1 MAYDGSLKFD
11 TKIVDSGF
19 SEGIT
24 KLSSMAK
31 KGLTAVTGAM
41 AGMSAYAIKV
51 GADFESGMSEVA
63 AISGASAE
71 DLEMLTDKA
80 KEMGIQ
86 TKFSATEASE
96 AMKYMAMAGW
106 KAADMADGIGGI
118 MNLAAASGEDL
129 ASVSDIVT
137 DALTAFGLQAK
148 DSGHFADVLAKAA
161 SNSNTNVGMMG
172 ETFKY
177 AAPLAGTLGYSVEDT
192 AVAIGLMANAGIKGS
207 QAGTAMRGMLTRLIK
222 PTDEVQGAMD
232 ALGITISNADGT
244 IKPFNQLMK
253 EMRKAFS
260 KLTDEEKAQR
270 AASLAGQEAMSGFL
284 AIINASDADFDKLST
299 AIANADGTAQ
309 FMADTMND
317 NLKGKITLLGS
328 SLEGVGIAAYEKFER
343 PLKKAVEGAIDR
355 VNDLSRE
362 MTSGSLS
369 DSMDKVAEGLG
380 AIVDAGLD
388 LATGAI
394 PVIIDGFAFL
404 VDHGKELAIVLS
416 SIGGGMAAMK
426 GYQNYIIPIKAAFDE
441 AALSLK
447 LFEMS
452 NKGTTL
458 AQGALNGSLKMGE
471 IAVGVLTG
479 KITLA
484 TAAQAAWNAVKAV
497 DPTVWLVAAVGAL
510 TVGIGGLVIAMSN
523 EADEHKRIQA
533 EIEEE
538 KNARQELIDQQK
550 EQIETNLGELNNI
563 QSLNDELKHLVDAN
577 GKVKKGYEARAG
589 FIINELNNALGLEM
603 TLTDGVIKGN
613 EKLDTSIDDL
623 IAKKKAEA
631 ILEAQLPAY
640 KEAVTKATEAQ
651 IKANEMSMEV
661 TEASMK
667 QKALEAELEAQY
679 GKDWETR
686 ALKANDLRMGT
697 WASLKQDTKEKQQE
711 YDAQNEIVKG
721 YYNDIANYE
730 TNAAR
735 VASGKA
741 EEIAKVETS
750 IVTAKANTTA
760 ESIQLLQKQRRA
772 EVEQLDYLKELYKGT
787 TDEIELQQ
795 IKSQEQVIA
804 NIDEQINGMTSTVVD
819 GRSEYALAYDGN
831 NKAAV
836 KTILNGKTDVHN
848 ASKEVVKKGVKG
860 AEEGSKDFVKVGE
873 NSLLGFINGLR
884 SQGALG
890 QVALAAGNLA
900 NVAINAAKKEL
911 QIMSPSHVF
920 RDDIGYMGGAGMAR
934 GFDKS
939 RGLVE
944 KSVTT
949 MSQAAI
955 DQAKR
960 MRPLMQKGMTVD
972 FSGSFAT
979 MRSVAEHQM
988 SDLSPSFSS
997 NIYHTYQSDK
1007 EAIDYN
1013 KLGKA
1018 TAEAIA
1024 QEGIAVKFN
1033 NREFGRISKEW
1044 K

>member
-51 GADFESGMSEVA
+51 GADFEAGMSEVA
-63 AISGASAE
+63 AISGASAQ
-71 DLEMLTDKA
+71 DMEMLTDKA

-106 KAADMADGIGGI
+106 KAADMADGISGI
-118 MNLAAASGEDL
+118 MNLAAASGEEL
-129 ASVSDIVT
+129 GAVSDIVT

-284 AIINASDADFDKLST
+284 AIINASDSDFDKLSS

-309 FMADTMND
+309 EMADTMND

-328 SLEGVGIAAYEKFER
+328 SLEGAGIAAYEKFER
-343 PLKKAVEGAIDR
+343 PLKKAVEGAIEN
-355 VNDLSRE
+355 VNNLSRE
-362 MTSGSLS
+362 MSSGSLS
-369 DSMDKVAEGLG
+369 ESMDKVAQGF
-380 AIVDAGLD
+380 ASIVDAGLN

-404 VDHGKELAIVLS
+404 VDHGNEVVAVLS
-416 SIGGGMAAMK
+416 ALATAMITQKTIVPMVNAFGAAT
-426 GYQNYIIPIKAAFDE
+426 AAID
-441 AALSLK
+441 AYNVKLLACSLSGVQ
-447 LFEMS
+447 FS
-452 NKGTTL
+452 
-458 AQGALNGSLKMGE
+458 GSLTMGQ
-471 IAVGVLTG
+471 AVVGLFTG
-479 KITLA
+479 KVTLA
-484 TAAQAAWNAVKAV
+484 TAATTAWNAACSMLGGATGVIITAIAAA
-497 DPTVWLVAAVGAL
+497 TAGFVALCFSMAETDEETQRQTEL
-510 TVGIGGLVIAMSN
+510 LEENN
-523 EADEHKRIQA
+523 EKWNQLKET
-533 EIEEE
+533 
-538 KNARQELIDQQK
+538 QK
-550 EQIETNLGELNNI
+550 EQLTADLSQIENVKKLKNEL
-563 QSLNDELKHLVDAN
+563 SYLADEN
-577 GKVKKGYEARAG
+577 GKVKKGYEDRAK
-589 FIINELNNALGLEM
+589 FILGELNEALGTEYTMTDAVIGNYKGLEETVDNLIQKKRTKAILDSQEPLYQEAINKQMEEAIEIGKLNNQIQDETNRKQELENEL
-603 TLTDGVIKGN
+603 
-613 EKLDTSIDDL
+613 
-623 IAKKKAEA
+623 IAEHGE
-631 ILEAQLPAY
+631 IF
-640 KEAVTKATEAQ
+640 
-651 IKANEMSMEV
+651 
-661 TEASMK
+661 
-667 QKALEAELEAQY
+667 ALEAEM
-679 GKDWETR
+679 
-686 ALKANDLRMGT
+686 ANDARLDEYNKLNASIIDKSKLLDGYKETYEQHTNSIITFENNMVLAASDNAED
-697 WASLKQDTKEKQQE
+697 WAKIQTGNISVAASTQEEKEKLLKDELTGLQVYYDDLVKRQKAGDKRITEATIEEAKKRIDDKQDE
-711 YDAQNEIVKG
+711 
-721 YYNDIANYE
+721 
-730 TNAAR
+730 
-735 VASGKA
+735 
-741 EEIAKVETS
+741 
-750 IVTAKANTTA
+750 
-760 ESIQLLQKQRRA
+760 
-772 EVEQLDYLKELYKGT
+772 
-787 TDEIELQQ
+787 
-795 IKSQEQVIA
+795 
-804 NIDEQINGMTSTVVD
+804 INGITSTI
-819 GRSEYALAYDGN
+819 SEGEKEVY
-831 NKAAV
+831 
-836 KTILNGKTDVHN
+836 N
-848 ASKEVVKKGVKG
+848 ASKSLTEEGVKG
-860 AEEGSKDFVKVGE
+860 AEEGSKGFEDVGE
-873 NSLLGFINGLR
+873 NSINGILKGFL
-884 SQGALG
+884 SKE
-890 QVALAAGNLA
+890 NLA
-900 NVAINAAKKEL
+900 RIGEAARNVMKTAVKDSKDEVEIK
-911 QIMSPSHVF
+911 SPSHVF
-920 RDDIGYMGGAGMAR
+920 RDDIGYMAGAGIAV

-939 RGLVE
+939 QGLVK
-944 KSVTT
+944 KSVTA

-960 MRPLMQKGMTVD
+960 MQPLMKKSMSLD

-997 NIYHTYQSDK
+997 NIYHTYNADK
-1007 EAIDYN
+1007 EVIDYN
-1013 KLGKA
+1013 KIGKA

-1044 K
+1044 I

>member
-31 KGLTAVTGAM
+31 KGMTAVTGAM

-51 GADFESGMSEVA
+51 GADFEAGMSEVA
-63 AISGASAE
+63 AISGASAQ
-71 DLEMLTDKA
+71 DMEMLTDKA

-106 KAADMADGIGGI
+106 KAADMADGISGI
-118 MNLAAASGEDL
+118 MNLAAASGEEL
-129 ASVSDIVT
+129 GAVSDIVT

-284 AIINASDADFDKLST
+284 AIINASDSDFDKLSS

-309 FMADTMND
+309 EMADTMND

-328 SLEGVGIAAYEKFER
+328 SLEGAGIAAYEKFER
-343 PLKKAVEGAIDR
+343 PLKKAVEGAIEN
-355 VNDLSRE
+355 VNNLSRE
-362 MTSGSLS
+362 MSSGSLS
-369 DSMDKVAEGLG
+369 ESMDKVAQGF
-380 AIVDAGLD
+380 ASIVDAGVN

-404 VDHGKELAIVLS
+404 VDHGNELVFVLS
-416 SIGGGMAAMK
+416 SIGGGFAAMK
-426 GYQNYIIPIKAAFDE
+426 GYQNYIMPIRSAFDE
-441 AALSLK
+441 ASLSLK
-447 LFEMS
+447 LFESS
-452 NKGTTL
+452 NKDMTL

-479 KITLA
+479 KIKLA
-484 TAAQAAWNAVKAV
+484 TAAQAAWNKVKLL
-497 DPTVWLVAAVGAL
+497 DSTMLMVAAVGAL
-510 TVGIGGLVIAMSN
+510 TVGLGALAAAYGNTDPLFKHN
-523 EADEHKRIQA
+523 EAIKEAKKSY
-533 EIEEE
+533 EELE
-538 KNARQELIDQQK
+538 KSKNEMIASSMQDINHYETLK
-550 EQIETNLGELNNI
+550 EKLEMITDKTGQ
-563 QSLNDELKHLVDAN
+563 
-577 GKVKKGYEARAG
+577 VKKGYEGLAKS
-589 FIINELNNALGLEM
+589 IVEDLNQALGTNIEIVDGQIVKYDEAM
-603 TLTDGVIKGN
+603 TKAD
-613 EKLDTSIDDL
+613 EY
-623 IAKKKAEA
+623 IAKMKASAIVEAQAEQMKKAEE
-631 ILEAQLPAY
+631 LY
-640 KEAVTKATEAQ
+640 KENNKELAKIQQEKADVQE
-651 IKANEMSMEV
+651 KYS
-661 TEASMK
+661 K
-667 QKALEAELEAQY
+667 REAELREKGLTETQIADDKYMRLLAGELNGYENQEKALQEVQEGILQDQAVFYDNKGKLESGRMEDLDAINKSEIAKYTEQGERISKTLEERYAEIQTDIETRERSLKNIKDEAQR
-679 GKDWETR
+679 KILESEIEN
-686 ALKANDLRMGT
+686 LK
-697 WASLKQDTKEKQQE
+697 KQE
-711 YDAQNEIVKG
+711 AEIVKQ
-721 YYNDIANYE
+721 I
-730 TNAAR
+730 
-735 VASGKA
+735 
-741 EEIAKVETS
+741 
-750 IVTAKANTTA
+750 
-760 ESIQLLQKQRRA
+760 
-772 EVEQLDYLKELYKGT
+772 EVEQKHEQDLMKKGFFVATGLWEAATNEIIDIADITQELG
-787 TDEIELQQ
+787 DAGENNAFGFAQGLC
-795 IKSQEQVIA
+795 SGDAFSAIA
-804 NIDEQINGMTSTVVD
+804 TATAKMT
-819 GRSEYALAYDGN
+819 A
-831 NKAAV
+831 AAV
-836 KTILNGKTDVHN
+836 
-848 ASKEVVKKGVKG
+848 
-860 AEEGSKDFVKVGE
+860 
-873 NSLLGFINGLR
+873 NS
-884 SQGALG
+884 
-890 QVALAAGNLA
+890 V
-900 NVAINAAKKEL
+900 KKEL
-911 QIMSPSHVF
+911 KIKSPSRVF
-920 RDDIGYMGGAGMAR
+920 RDDIGYMGGAGMAL

-939 RGLVE
+939 QGLVR
-944 KSVTT
+944 KSVTD

-988 SDLSPSFSS
+988 SALSPSFSS

-1007 EAIDYN
+1007 EVIDYN

>member
-51 GADFESGMSEVA
+51 GADFEAGMSEVA

-106 KAADMADGIGGI
+106 KAADMADGISGI

-309 FMADTMND
+309 EMADTMND

-394 PVIIDGFAFL
+394 PVIIDSFAFL
-404 VDHGKELAIVLS
+404 VDHGKEVIPVLA

-479 KITLA
+479 KIKLA
-484 TAAQAAWNAVKAV
+484 TAAQAAWNKVKLL
-497 DPTVWLVAAVGAL
+497 DSTMLMVAAVGAL
-510 TVGIGGLVIAMSN
+510 TVGLGALAAAYGNTDPLFKHN
-523 EADEHKRIQA
+523 EAIKEAKKSY
-533 EIEEE
+533 EELE
-538 KNARQELIDQQK
+538 KSKGEMIASSMKDINHYETLK
-550 EQIETNLGELNNI
+550 EKLEMIT
-563 QSLNDELKHLVDAN
+563 DKT
-577 GKVKKGYEARAG
+577 GKVKKGYEGLAKS
-589 FIINELNNALGLEM
+589 IVEDLNQALGINIEIADGQIVKFDEAMTKADEYIAKMKASAIVEAQAEQMKEIEKLYEENNKKLVEIRQDRLTKEKEYNQLVDQLRAQGLSDDEIASRNDVKNKKLWYDQAKKHESDMIKVQEEMINDEQTYYENVDRLEKGGLENLKAIERSKLGVYTEQGERISE
-603 TLTDGVIKGN
+603 TLEEQHEALLADIATREEALKNTKDEKRRESLKAEIENLKASEAEITKQMEIEQKHEQDLMKKGFFVATGLWEAATN
-613 EKLDTSIDDL
+613 EIVDIADITQELGDVGLNGALGFAQGLCSGDAFSAISTASAKMAAAAVNAAKEKLD
-623 IAKKKAEA
+623 
-631 ILEAQLPAY
+631 
-640 KEAVTKATEAQ
+640 
-651 IKANEMSMEV
+651 
-661 TEASMK
+661 
-667 QKALEAELEAQY
+667 
-679 GKDWETR
+679 
-686 ALKANDLRMGT
+686 
-697 WASLKQDTKEKQQE
+697 
-711 YDAQNEIVKG
+711 
-721 YYNDIANYE
+721 
-730 TNAAR
+730 
-735 VASGKA
+735 
-741 EEIAKVETS
+741 
-750 IVTAKANTTA
+750 
-760 ESIQLLQKQRRA
+760 
-772 EVEQLDYLKELYKGT
+772 
-787 TDEIELQQ
+787 
-795 IKSQEQVIA
+795 
-804 NIDEQINGMTSTVVD
+804 
-819 GRSEYALAYDGN
+819 
-831 NKAAV
+831 
-836 KTILNGKTDVHN
+836 
-848 ASKEVVKKGVKG
+848 
-860 AEEGSKDFVKVGE
+860 E
-873 NSLLGFINGLR
+873 N
-884 SQGALG
+884 
-890 QVALAAGNLA
+890 
-900 NVAINAAKKEL
+900 
-911 QIMSPSHVF
+911 SPSHVF
-920 RDDIGYMGGAGMAR
+920 RDDVGYNGGAGMAL

-944 KSVTT
+944 KSVTA

-1007 EAIDYN
+1007 EVIDYN

>member
-31 KGLTAVTGAM
+31 KGMTAVTGAM

-51 GADFESGMSEVA
+51 GADFEAGMSEVA
-63 AISGASAE
+63 AISGASAQ
-71 DLEMLTDKA
+71 DMEMLTDKA

-106 KAADMADGIGGI
+106 KAADMADGISGI
-118 MNLAAASGEDL
+118 MNLAAASGEEL
-129 ASVSDIVT
+129 GAVSDIVT

-284 AIINASDADFDKLST
+284 AIINASDSDFDKLSS

-309 FMADTMND
+309 EMADTMND

-328 SLEGVGIAAYEKFER
+328 SLEGAGIAAYEKFER
-343 PLKKAVEGAIDR
+343 PLKKAVEGAIEN
-355 VNDLSRE
+355 VNNLSRE
-362 MTSGSLS
+362 MSSGSLS
-369 DSMDKVAEGLG
+369 ESMDKVAQGF
-380 AIVDAGLD
+380 ASIVDAGLN

-404 VDHGKELAIVLS
+404 VDHGNEVVAVLS
-416 SIGGGMAAMK
+416 ALATAMITQKTIVPMVNAFGAAT
-426 GYQNYIIPIKAAFDE
+426 AAID
-441 AALSLK
+441 AYNVKLLAYSLSGVQ
-447 LFEMS
+447 FS
-452 NKGTTL
+452 
-458 AQGALNGSLKMGE
+458 GSLTMGQ
-471 IAVGVLTG
+471 AVVGLFTG
-479 KITLA
+479 KVTLA
-484 TAAQAAWNAVKAV
+484 TAATTAWNAACSMLGGATGVIITAIAAA
-497 DPTVWLVAAVGAL
+497 TAGFVALCFSMAETDEETQRQTEL
-510 TVGIGGLVIAMSN
+510 LEENN
-523 EADEHKRIQA
+523 EKWNQLKET
-533 EIEEE
+533 
-538 KNARQELIDQQK
+538 QK
-550 EQIETNLGELNNI
+550 EQLTADLSQIENVKKLKNEL
-563 QSLNDELKHLVDAN
+563 SYLADEN
-577 GKVKKGYEARAG
+577 GKVKKGYEDRAK
-589 FIINELNNALGLEM
+589 FILGELNEALGTEYTMTDAVIGNYKGLEETVDNLIQKKRTKAILDSQEPLYQEAINKQMEEAIEIGKLNNQIQDETNRKQELENEL
-603 TLTDGVIKGN
+603 
-613 EKLDTSIDDL
+613 
-623 IAKKKAEA
+623 IAEHGE
-631 ILEAQLPAY
+631 IF
-640 KEAVTKATEAQ
+640 
-651 IKANEMSMEV
+651 
-661 TEASMK
+661 
-667 QKALEAELEAQY
+667 ALEAEM
-679 GKDWETR
+679 
-686 ALKANDLRMGT
+686 ANDARLDEYNKLNASIIDKSKLLDGYKETYEQHTNSIITFENNMVLAASDNAED
-697 WASLKQDTKEKQQE
+697 WAKIQTGNISVAASTQEEKEKLLKDELTGLQVYYDDLVKRQKAGDKRITEATIEEAKKRIDDKQDE
-711 YDAQNEIVKG
+711 
-721 YYNDIANYE
+721 
-730 TNAAR
+730 
-735 VASGKA
+735 
-741 EEIAKVETS
+741 
-750 IVTAKANTTA
+750 
-760 ESIQLLQKQRRA
+760 
-772 EVEQLDYLKELYKGT
+772 
-787 TDEIELQQ
+787 
-795 IKSQEQVIA
+795 
-804 NIDEQINGMTSTVVD
+804 INGITSTI
-819 GRSEYALAYDGN
+819 SEGEKEVY
-831 NKAAV
+831 
-836 KTILNGKTDVHN
+836 N
-848 ASKEVVKKGVKG
+848 ASKSLTEEGVKG
-860 AEEGSKDFVKVGE
+860 AEEGSKGFEDVGE
-873 NSLLGFINGLR
+873 NSINGILKGFL
-884 SQGALG
+884 SKE
-890 QVALAAGNLA
+890 NLA
-900 NVAINAAKKEL
+900 RIGEAARNVMKTAVKDSKDEVEIK
-911 QIMSPSHVF
+911 SPSHVF
-920 RDDIGYMGGAGMAR
+920 RDDIGYMAGAGIAV

-939 RGLVE
+939 QGLVK
-944 KSVTT
+944 KSVTA

-960 MRPLMQKGMTVD
+960 MQPLMKKSMSLD

-997 NIYHTYQSDK
+997 NIYHTYNADK
-1007 EAIDYN
+1007 EVIDYN
-1013 KLGKA
+1013 KIGKA

-1044 K
+1044 I

>member
-31 KGLTAVTGAM
+31 KGMTAVTGAM

-51 GADFESGMSEVA
+51 GADFEAGMSEVA
-63 AISGASAE
+63 AISGASAQ
-71 DLEMLTDKA
+71 DMEMLTDKA

-106 KAADMADGIGGI
+106 KAADMADGISGI
-118 MNLAAASGEDL
+118 MNLAAASGEEL
-129 ASVSDIVT
+129 GAVSDIVT

-284 AIINASDADFDKLST
+284 AIINASDSDFDKLSS

-309 FMADTMND
+309 EMADTMND

-328 SLEGVGIAAYEKFER
+328 SLEGAGIAAYEKFER
-343 PLKKAVEGAIDR
+343 PLKKAVEGAIEN
-355 VNDLSRE
+355 VNNLSRE
-362 MTSGSLS
+362 MSSGSLS
-369 DSMDKVAEGLG
+369 ESMDKVAQGF
-380 AIVDAGLD
+380 ASIVDAGLN

-404 VDHGKELAIVLS
+404 VDHGNEVVAVLS
-416 SIGGGMAAMK
+416 ALATAMITQKTIVPMVNAFGAAT
-426 GYQNYIIPIKAAFDE
+426 AAID
-441 AALSLK
+441 AYNVKLLACSLSGVQ
-447 LFEMS
+447 FS
-452 NKGTTL
+452 
-458 AQGALNGSLKMGE
+458 GSLTMGQ
-471 IAVGVLTG
+471 AVVGLFTG
-479 KITLA
+479 KVTLA
-484 TAAQAAWNAVKAV
+484 TAATTAWNAACSMLGGATGVIITAIAAA
-497 DPTVWLVAAVGAL
+497 TAGFVALCFSMAETDEETQRQTEL
-510 TVGIGGLVIAMSN
+510 LEENN
-523 EADEHKRIQA
+523 EKWNQLKET
-533 EIEEE
+533 
-538 KNARQELIDQQK
+538 QK
-550 EQIETNLGELNNI
+550 EQLTADLSQIENVKKLKNEL
-563 QSLNDELKHLVDAN
+563 SYLADEN
-577 GKVKKGYEARAG
+577 GKVKKGYEDRAK
-589 FIINELNNALGLEM
+589 FILGELNEALGTEYTMTDAVIGNYKGLEETVDNLIQKKRTKAILDSQEPLYQEAINKQMEEAIEIGKLNNQIQDETNRKQELENEL
-603 TLTDGVIKGN
+603 
-613 EKLDTSIDDL
+613 
-623 IAKKKAEA
+623 IAEHGE
-631 ILEAQLPAY
+631 IF
-640 KEAVTKATEAQ
+640 
-651 IKANEMSMEV
+651 
-661 TEASMK
+661 
-667 QKALEAELEAQY
+667 ALEAEM
-679 GKDWETR
+679 
-686 ALKANDLRMGT
+686 ANDARLDEYNKLNASIIDKSKLLDGYKETYEQHTNSIITFENNMVLAASDNAED
-697 WASLKQDTKEKQQE
+697 WAKIQTGNISVAASTQEEKEKLLKDELTGLQVYYDDLVKRQKAGDKRITEATIEEAKKRIDDKQDE
-711 YDAQNEIVKG
+711 
-721 YYNDIANYE
+721 
-730 TNAAR
+730 
-735 VASGKA
+735 
-741 EEIAKVETS
+741 
-750 IVTAKANTTA
+750 
-760 ESIQLLQKQRRA
+760 
-772 EVEQLDYLKELYKGT
+772 
-787 TDEIELQQ
+787 
-795 IKSQEQVIA
+795 
-804 NIDEQINGMTSTVVD
+804 INGITSTI
-819 GRSEYALAYDGN
+819 SEGEKEVY
-831 NKAAV
+831 
-836 KTILNGKTDVHN
+836 N
-848 ASKEVVKKGVKG
+848 ASKSLTEEGVKG
-860 AEEGSKDFVKVGE
+860 AEEGSKGFEDVGE
-873 NSLLGFINGLR
+873 NSINGILKGFL
-884 SQGALG
+884 SKE
-890 QVALAAGNLA
+890 NLA
-900 NVAINAAKKEL
+900 RIGEAARNVMKTAVKDSKDEVEIK
-911 QIMSPSHVF
+911 SPSHVF
-920 RDDIGYMGGAGMAR
+920 RDEVGYMAGAGFAL

-939 RGLVE
+939 NGLVK
-944 KSVTT
+944 KSVTA

-960 MRPLMQKGMTVD
+960 MQPLMKKSMSLD

-997 NIYHTYQSDK
+997 NIYHTYNADK
-1007 EAIDYN
+1007 EVIDYN
-1013 KLGKA
+1013 KIGKA

-1044 K
+1044 I

>member
-31 KGLTAVTGAM
+31 KGMTAVTGAM

-51 GADFESGMSEVA
+51 GADFEAGMSEVA
-63 AISGASAE
+63 AISGASAQ
-71 DLEMLTDKA
+71 DMEMLTDKA

-106 KAADMADGIGGI
+106 KAADMADGISGI
-118 MNLAAASGEDL
+118 MNLAAASGEEL
-129 ASVSDIVT
+129 GAVSDIVT

-284 AIINASDADFDKLST
+284 AIINASDSDFDKLSS

-309 FMADTMND
+309 EMADTMND

-328 SLEGVGIAAYEKFER
+328 SLEGAGIAAYEKFER
-343 PLKKAVEGAIDR
+343 PLKKAVEGAIEN
-355 VNDLSRE
+355 VNNLSRE
-362 MTSGSLS
+362 MSSGSLS
-369 DSMDKVAEGLG
+369 ESMDKVAQGF
-380 AIVDAGLD
+380 ASIVDAGLN

-404 VDHGKELAIVLS
+404 VDHGNEVVAVLS
-416 SIGGGMAAMK
+416 ALATAMITQKTIVPMVNAFGAAT
-426 GYQNYIIPIKAAFDE
+426 AAID
-441 AALSLK
+441 AYNVKLLACSLSGVQ
-447 LFEMS
+447 FS
-452 NKGTTL
+452 
-458 AQGALNGSLKMGE
+458 GSLTMGQ
-471 IAVGVLTG
+471 AVVGLFTG
-479 KITLA
+479 KVTLA
-484 TAAQAAWNAVKAV
+484 TAATTAWNAACSMLGGATGVIITAIAAA
-497 DPTVWLVAAVGAL
+497 TAGFVALCFSMAETDEETQRQTEL
-510 TVGIGGLVIAMSN
+510 LEENN
-523 EADEHKRIQA
+523 EKWNQLKET
-533 EIEEE
+533 
-538 KNARQELIDQQK
+538 QK
-550 EQIETNLGELNNI
+550 EQLSSDLSQIENIKNLKNEL
-563 QSLNDELKHLVDAN
+563 SYLVDEN
-577 GKVKKGYEARAG
+577 GKVKKGYEERAK
-589 FIINELNNALGLEM
+589 FILGELNDALGTEYTM
-603 TLTDGVIKGN
+603 TGAVINNYKDLGSTVDELIQKKRTKAILDAQEPLYQEAINKQMEEAIEIGKLSNQIQDETSRKQKVENDLIKKYGENFALGAAMAKDARLDEYNDLNTSISDKTKLLDDYKKTYDQHTNTIIAFENNVALAASDNAKDWAKIQTGN
-613 EKLDTSIDDL
+613 IAVAAATNEEKEKLLKDELAGLQVYYDDL
-623 IAKKKAEA
+623 VKR
-631 ILEAQLPAY
+631 
-640 KEAVTKATEAQ
+640 
-651 IKANEMSMEV
+651 
-661 TEASMK
+661 
-667 QKALEAELEAQY
+667 QKAGDKRVTDSQIESV
-679 GKDWETR
+679 KKRID
-686 ALKANDLRMGT
+686 
-697 WASLKQDTKEKQQE
+697 EKQAE
-711 YDAQNEIVKG
+711 IDAITSTITSGTKDVYDASK
-721 YYNDIANYE
+721 
-730 TNAAR
+730 
-735 VASGKA
+735 
-741 EEIAKVETS
+741 KV
-750 IVTAKANTTA
+750 
-760 ESIQLLQKQRRA
+760 
-772 EVEQLDYLKELYKGT
+772 
-787 TDEIELQQ
+787 
-795 IKSQEQVIA
+795 
-804 NIDEQINGMTSTVVD
+804 
-819 GRSEYALAYDGN
+819 SEA
-831 NKAAV
+831 
-836 KTILNGKTDVHN
+836 
-848 ASKEVVKKGVKG
+848 GVKG
-860 AEEGSKDFVKVGE
+860 AEEGSKGFEDVGE
-873 NSLLGFINGLR
+873 NSINGILKGFL
-884 SQGALG
+884 SKE
-890 QVALAAGNLA
+890 NLA
-900 NVAINAAKKEL
+900 RIGEAARNAMKTAVKDSKDEVE
-911 QIMSPSHVF
+911 IKSPSHVF
-920 RDDIGYMGGAGMAR
+920 RDEVGYMSGAGIAV

-1007 EAIDYN
+1007 EVIDYN

>member
-31 KGLTAVTGAM
+31 KGMTAVTGAM

-51 GADFESGMSEVA
+51 GADFEAGMSEVA
-63 AISGASAE
+63 AISGASAQ
-71 DLEMLTDKA
+71 DMEMLTDKA

-106 KAADMADGIGGI
+106 KAADMADGISGI
-118 MNLAAASGEDL
+118 MNLAAASGEEL
-129 ASVSDIVT
+129 GAVSDIVT

-284 AIINASDADFDKLST
+284 AIINASDSDFDKLSS

-309 FMADTMND
+309 EMADTMND

-328 SLEGVGIAAYEKFER
+328 SLEGAGIAAYEKFER
-343 PLKKAVEGAIDR
+343 PLKKAVEGAIEN
-355 VNDLSRE
+355 VNNLSRE
-362 MTSGSLS
+362 MSSGSLS
-369 DSMDKVAEGLG
+369 ESMDKVAQGF
-380 AIVDAGLD
+380 ASIVDAGVN

-404 VDHGKELAIVLS
+404 VDHGNEVVAVLS
-416 SIGGGMAAMK
+416 ALATAMITQKTIVPMVNAFGAA
-426 GYQNYIIPIKAAFDE
+426 AAAID
-441 AALSLK
+441 AYNVKLLACSLSGVQ
-447 LFEMS
+447 FS
-452 NKGTTL
+452 
-458 AQGALNGSLKMGE
+458 GSLTMGQ
-471 IAVGVLTG
+471 AVVGLFTG
-479 KITLA
+479 KVTLA
-484 TAAQAAWNAVKAV
+484 TAATTAWNAACSALGGPIGVII
-497 DPTVWLVAAVGAL
+497 TAVGAL
-510 TVGIGGLVIAMSN
+510 AIGIGGLALAMSN

-563 QSLNDELKHLVDAN
+563 QGLNDELKHLVDAN
-577 GKVKKGYEARAG
+577 GKVKKGYEARVG

-613 EKLDTSIDDL
+613 EELDTSIDYL

-679 GKDWETR
+679 GKQWQDL
-686 ALKANDLRMGT
+686 ALKANDQRMGT
-697 WASLKQDTKEKQQE
+697 WALLQQDTKEKQQE

-750 IVTAKANTTA
+750 IVTTKANTTA

-804 NIDEQINGMTSTVVD
+804 NIDKQINEMTSTVVD

-848 ASKEVVKKGVKG
+848 ASKSLTEEGVKG
-860 AEEGSKDFVKVGE
+860 AEEGSKGFEDVGE
-873 NSLLGFINGLR
+873 NSINGILKGFL
-884 SQGALG
+884 SKE
-890 QVALAAGNLA
+890 NLA
-900 NVAINAAKKEL
+900 RIGEAARNVMKTAVKDSKDEVEIK
-911 QIMSPSHVF
+911 SPSHVF
-920 RDDIGYMGGAGMAR
+920 RDEVGYMAGAGFAL

-939 RGLVE
+939 NGLVK
-944 KSVTT
+944 KSVTA

-960 MRPLMQKGMTVD
+960 MQPLMKKNMTLD

-997 NIYHTYQSDK
+997 NIYHTYNADK
-1007 EAIDYN
+1007 EVIDYN
-1013 KLGKA
+1013 KIGKA

-1044 K
+1044 I